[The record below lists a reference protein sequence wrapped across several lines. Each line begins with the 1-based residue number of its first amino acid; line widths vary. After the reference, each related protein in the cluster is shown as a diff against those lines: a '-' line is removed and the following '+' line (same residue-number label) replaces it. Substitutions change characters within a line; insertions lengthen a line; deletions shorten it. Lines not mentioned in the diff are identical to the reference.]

1 MRREALWAWQPAWIW
16 RFAMTVLS
24 ITPCQPQNAG
34 TPSRSDGLLAT
45 FERWWVAY
53 LTWQLERATIAHL
66 SKLSDREL
74 RDVGLNRSEIP
85 AAVRGAATSPLMT
98 SCN

>member
-1 MRREALWAWQPAWIW
+1 MEICNDRA
-16 RFAMTVLS
+16 FDNAMSATKRGDA
-24 ITPCQPQNAG
+24 IPN
-34 TPSRSDGLLAT
+34 DGLLAT
-45 FERWWVAY
+45 FERWWVTY

>member
-1 MRREALWAWQPAWIW
+1 
-16 RFAMTVLS
+16 MTVLS

-85 AAVRGAATSPLMT
+85 AVVRGA
-98 SCN
+98 CR

>member
-1 MRREALWAWQPAWIW
+1 
-16 RFAMTVLS
+16 MTVLS

-34 TPSRSDGLLAT
+34 TPSRSDGL
-45 FERWWVAY
+45 RWVAY

>member
-1 MRREALWAWQPAWIW
+1 
-16 RFAMTVLS
+16 MTVLS
-24 ITPCQPQNAG
+24 ITSSQPQRAR
-34 TPSRSDGLLAT
+34 TPSCSYRLLAT

-53 LTWQLERATIAHL
+53 LSWQLERATIAHL

-74 RDVGLNRSEIP
+74 KDVGLHRSEIP

-98 SCN
+98 SGN

>member
-1 MRREALWAWQPAWIW
+1 
-16 RFAMTVLS
+16 MTVLS
-24 ITPCQPQNAG
+24 ITPYQPQNAG